1 MDVSVDGF
9 VAVDSFTNKIILAG
23 EEGKGWRWMLGS
35 LYQYKR

>member
-23 EEGKGWRWMLGS
+23 EEGKG
-35 LYQYKR
+35 